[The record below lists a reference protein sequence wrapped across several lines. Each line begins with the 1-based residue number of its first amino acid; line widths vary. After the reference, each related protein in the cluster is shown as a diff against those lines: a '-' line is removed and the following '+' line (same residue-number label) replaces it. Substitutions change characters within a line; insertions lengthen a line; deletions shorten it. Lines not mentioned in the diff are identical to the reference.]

1 MRIADCGTG
10 NLKSEIR
17 NPKLSS
23 QASID
28 RVVLAQTANQQ
39 QSVEQKLPP
48 VRCTIAPSKDAV
60 RWKTTQSTPVGPARL
75 IAPTTP
81 VAPVSEKDKSTQRV
95 ESQTLD
101 SSSHL
106 AILNPGPPNA
116 DNNCGMP
123 NVSCGTSNPEFG
135 TRNSKLSS
143 QASIDPVAL
152 AQTANRQQ
160 PVEPKLPS
168 VRCTITPTKD
178 AVRWRGT
185 PVASVSEKDKS
196 TQRVES
202 QTPDSTSHLAILNAN
217 SDNDC
222 GLRIADCGTNNP
234 KSAIRNSKLSIQA
247 SIDRVVLAQTAN
259 QQQPVEPKLPSV
271 RCTITPT
278 KDAVRWRGTPTPPG
292 TPVPPVAEKDKS
304 TQRVESQTPDS
315 SRHLAILNANSLNG
329 DNDCGMPNAKG
340 GTDIPQSAI
349 RNPQFNS
356 DGWFQIS
363 TETPEPTDIQETVL
377 TTSDGNKAGPQPLA
391 QVLAN
396 LARDA
401 ERNFVDPGIPAD
413 ETITYNFADSDLD
426 PWEAFTRIA
435 ETRGYRIVYWG
446 DVVTLTRNQQDPLSP
461 VNPHR
466 VKAEVW
472 VWVDQSAKPRHD
484 RRGLVLQLA
493 GADITPNNK
502 PQTVRSLEAGSKATI
517 SFIDAQSERGDS
529 TLRLTVNPVL
539 LPNGN
544 IEAGLGIENAVP
556 ALDGHKGV
564 TIRRNINHTL
574 DLTPTKQVVEID
586 GILMPSSN
594 DPGAGKRS
602 WIQRLFRSKK
612 APEKSTARMVVKL
625 TVEPVAGSQTPMP
638 TDNPIRIPGSDSGK
652 TGVVLAPGQVRRT
665 PELTSIQTL
674 KH

>member
-1 MRIADCGTG
+1 MELR
-10 NLKSEIR
+10 
-17 NPKLSS
+17 
-23 QASID
+23 
-28 RVVLAQTANQQ
+28 
-39 QSVEQKLPP
+39 LPP
-48 VRCTIAPSKDAV
+48 VRCKIAPSKDVV
-60 RWKTTQSTPVGPARL
+60 RWNAAPTPPGTPVAPVTEKDVLTHRVESQTPDSSSPLPTTQS
-75 IAPTTP
+75 TP

-101 SSSHL
+101 STGHL
-106 AILNPGPPNA
+106 AILNADPPNA
-116 DNNCGMP
+116 DNNCGIP

-135 TRNSKLSS
+135 TRNSKLSG

-152 AQTANRQQ
+152 AQTSNTQQ

-178 AVRWRGT
+178 AVRWQSTPTTPAGLIT
-185 PVASVSEKDKS
+185 PIAPVAPVAEKDKS

-217 SDNDC
+217 S
-222 GLRIADCGTNNP
+222 
-234 KSAIRNSKLSIQA
+234 
-247 SIDRVVLAQTAN
+247 
-259 QQQPVEPKLPSV
+259 
-271 RCTITPT
+271 
-278 KDAVRWRGTPTPPG
+278 
-292 TPVPPVAEKDKS
+292 
-304 TQRVESQTPDS
+304 
-315 SRHLAILNANSLNG
+315 LNG
-329 DNDCGMPNAKG
+329 DNDCGMPNVNCR
-340 GTDIPQSAI
+340 TSNPQSAI
-349 RNPQFNS
+349 RDPQFNT

-435 ETRGYRIVYWG
+435 EARGYRIVYWG
-446 DVVTLTRNQQDPLSP
+446 DVVTLTRNQEDPLSP
-461 VNPHR
+461 VNPHTVR
-466 VKAEVW
+466 AEVW
-472 VWVDQSAKPRHD
+472 VWVDQSAKPRDD

-493 GADITPNNK
+493 GADVTPNNK
-502 PQTVRSLEAGSKATI
+502 PQTVRSLEAGTKATI

-529 TLRLTVNPVL
+529 TLRLTVNPAL

-574 DLTPTKQVVEID
+574 ELTPTKQVVEID
-586 GILMPSSN
+586 GILMPSN
-594 DPGAGKRS
+594 NPDAGKRS

-638 TDNPIRIPGSDSGK
+638 TDNPVRIPGSDSGK

>member
-1 MRIADCGTG
+1 MRIADCGT
-10 NLKSEIR
+10 E
-17 NPKLSS
+17 
-23 QASID
+23 
-28 RVVLAQTANQQ
+28 T
-39 QSVEQKLPP
+39 
-48 VRCTIAPSKDAV
+48 
-60 RWKTTQSTPVGPARL
+60 
-75 IAPTTP
+75 
-81 VAPVSEKDKSTQRV
+81 DKSTQRV
-95 ESQTLD
+95 ESQTPDSGGQLSILKPNLLDAERQTSTDQHQPIEPKLPAVRCTLAPTKDVVRWRVAPTPPVAPISEKDKSTQRIESQTLD
-101 SSSHL
+101 STSQL
-106 AILNPGPPNA
+106 AILNAGPPNA

-135 TRNSKLSS
+135 TRNSKLSG
-143 QASIDPVAL
+143 QASIDSIAL
-152 AQTANRQQ
+152 AQTVNRQQ

-178 AVRWRGT
+178 VVRWR
-185 PVASVSEKDKS
+185 VA
-196 TQRVES
+196 
-202 QTPDSTSHLAILNAN
+202 
-217 SDNDC
+217 
-222 GLRIADCGTNNP
+222 
-234 KSAIRNSKLSIQA
+234 
-247 SIDRVVLAQTAN
+247 
-259 QQQPVEPKLPSV
+259 
-271 RCTITPT
+271 
-278 KDAVRWRGTPTPPG
+278 PTPPG
-292 TPVPPVAEKDKS
+292 TPVAEKDKS

-329 DNDCGMPNAKG
+329 DNDCGMPNVNCR
-340 GTDIPQSAI
+340 TSNPQSAI
-349 RNPQFNS
+349 RDPQFNT

-363 TETPEPTDIQETVL
+363 TETPEPTDIQEAVL

-435 ETRGYRIVYWG
+435 EARGYRIVYWG

-461 VNPHR
+461 VNPHT

-472 VWVDQSAKPRHD
+472 VWVDQSAKSRVD
-484 RRGLVLQLA
+484 RRELILQLA
-493 GADITPNNK
+493 GADVAPNSK

-556 ALDGHKGV
+556 SFDGHKGV

-574 DLTPTKQVVEID
+574 ELTPTKQVVEID
-586 GILMPSSN
+586 GILMPSN
-594 DPGAGKRS
+594 DPAAGKQS

-612 APEKSTARMVVKL
+612 APERSIARMVVKL